1 MGNLQSKLKLKFNKL
16 KVVKRI
22 NKFLSVGPELEVVKA
37 VITKAPNLVFGD
49 ISNVALNGHKGAVNI
64 SPHMIVKF

>member
-37 VITKAPNLVFGD
+37 VITKAPNLVFGE
-49 ISNVALNGHKGAVNI
+49 ISIVALNGYKGAVNI